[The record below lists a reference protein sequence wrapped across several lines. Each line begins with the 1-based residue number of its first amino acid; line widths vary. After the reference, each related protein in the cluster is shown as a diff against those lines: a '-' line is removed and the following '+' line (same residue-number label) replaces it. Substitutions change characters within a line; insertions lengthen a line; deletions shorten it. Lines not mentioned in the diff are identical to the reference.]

1 MKKQWIMALAG
12 IALLAALLVAP
23 AEALAAAQRGVTL
36 FAGTLLPSLFPFLV
50 ASQLIAQ
57 SGALAWTGQALG
69 WITPR
74 LFGLPG
80 NSALALCLSIASGYP
95 AGARVV
101 GELQAQG
108 ALTPRQAR

>member
-74 LFGLPG
+74 QLWRYASPLLPAILPVPG
-80 NSALALCLSIASGYP
+80 SWANCKLR
-95 AGARVV
+95 AR
-101 GELQAQG
+101 
-108 ALTPRQAR
+108 